1 MGVRKGTG
9 YTVEDDFVDD
19 SMNAPRSFFING
31 NGDEDHAKKIEDKIL
46 KGFQVVAAVFNPDG
60 PDGARLMVLM
70 VRP

>member
-1 MGVRKGTG
+1 M
-9 YTVEDDFVDD
+9 D
-19 SMNAPRSFFING
+19 NAVS
-31 NGDEDHAKKIEDKIL
+31 KIREELHQLMIDGIKYEKIGDKIL